1 MTRVLDVLR
10 GIATAVLGA
19 LLGAALLVIAYAWGP
34 DLTVAMDID
43 PPPIVHGLFPVERAP
58 DGLTFAW
65 SHDQVR
71 VMLPGL
77 DRQHAWEFKLR
88 FSTPRPVPP
97 APGAPATLPDVTFSV
112 DGVPLKT
119 VRGTHTF
126 QDVSI
131 TLPMVTGEKRGAAI
145 TVQVSDTFVPGPGD
159 TRKLGM
165 MVDEFRIVRPAQ
177 GVPIIPRQAIAAA
190 AVGGAIFGGLFGLI
204 GLTAGSATIAVTALG
219 IGQAVVVA
227 RGAAPYTR
235 YIRDIPEIAAY
246 VAIGTVILVWIVE
259 RVRNQRLRNTARF
272 VAAFS
277 SAALFLKLLV
287 LLHPHMPIGD
297 ALFQAHRFEWVRDG
311 KWFFTSIAPGGYQFP
326 YAIGLYVAAL
336 PFDEFVRGTM
346 GFMGL
351 LRILVAVADTAAG
364 VLLYPLIVGS
374 LPDAIDSGERP
385 QGIAGPGRAPDIRL
399 AGAVAVG
406 LFHLLPLNF
415 QIQTVGNLT
424 NAFGQS
430 LFTIA
435 LALLVL
441 VPKLTATPLA
451 GAGAPAAA
459 PRYAA
464 WAGLLFIA
472 SFAMMSHTSTF
483 AIAIPVML
491 LAGLLLWLFGGTS
504 EEKTRGRVV
513 LAVTALAAVA
523 AVVLYY
529 RHFGEVY
536 AEQFARITGEI
547 AKPAELSD
555 PGGRTITQ
563 RALIVPY
570 YLNQY
575 YGWPALVLAGIG
587 SGMLVRRRDTLTLVV
602 WAWIAGTF
610 AFLLLGVFT
619 PLDFR
624 HYLAAF
630 PAIALLAGCGAARWW
645 TKGPFLQAAAI
656 VLIGSSVL
664 IGVRHWLDA
673 LR

>member
-10 GIATAVLGA
+10 GLATAVLGA

-34 DLTVAMDID
+34 DLTVSMDID
-43 PPPIVHGLFPVERAP
+43 PPPIVHGLFPVERSP

-65 SHDQVR
+65 SRDQLR
-71 VMLPGL
+71 VVLPGL
-77 DRQHAWEFKLR
+77 DRQHAWELKLR

-97 APGAPATLPDVTFSV
+97 APGAPATLPDVTFLV
-112 DGVPLKT
+112 DGVALKT
-119 VRGTHTF
+119 VRGTHAF
-126 QDVSI
+126 QDVAI
-131 TLPMVTGEKRGAAI
+131 TLPMATGEKRGAAI

-159 TRKLGM
+159 TRQLGM
-165 MVDEFRIVRPAQ
+165 MVDELRIVRPAQ

-259 RVRNQRLRNTARF
+259 RARNQRLRNTARF

-311 KWFFTSIAPGGYQFP
+311 KWLFTSIAPGGYQFP

-336 PFDEFVRGTM
+336 PFDDYVRGTM
-346 GFMGL
+346 GFMSL
-351 LRILVAVADTAAG
+351 LRILVAVMDTAAG
-364 VLLYPLIVGS
+364 VLLYQVIVGS
-374 LPDAIDSGERP
+374 LSDAIDTGERP

-415 QIQTVGNLT
+415 QVQTVGNLT

-430 LFTIA
+430 LFAIA
-435 LALLVL
+435 LALVVL
-441 VPKLTATPLA
+441 IPKQT
-451 GAGAPAAA
+451 AAA
-459 PRYAA
+459 WRYTA
-464 WAGLLFIA
+464 WAGLMLVT

-483 AIAIPVML
+483 AIAVPVMM
-491 LAGLLLWLFGGTS
+491 LAGGLLWLFGGTAD
-504 EEKTRGRVV
+504 ERTRGRAV
-513 LAVTALAAVA
+513 LAVTMLATLV

-536 AEQFARITGEI
+536 ASQFARITGEVG
-547 AKPAELSD
+547 KPAELSD
-555 PGGRTITQ
+555 PGGRSIAQ
-563 RALIVPY
+563 RALLVPY
-570 YLNQY
+570 YLNEY

-587 SGMLVRRRDTLTLVV
+587 AGMLARRRDTLTLVV
-602 WAWIAGTF
+602 YAWVGGTF
-610 AFLLLGVFT
+610 AFLLLGVLT

>member
-1 MTRVLDVLR
+1 MIRGMDVLR
-10 GIATAVLGA
+10 GMATATLGA

-34 DLTVAMDID
+34 DLLVSLDID
-43 PPPIVHGLFPVERAP
+43 PPPIVHGLYPVERST

-65 SHDQVR
+65 SRDQLR

-77 DRQHAWEFKLR
+77 DRQHSWEFKIRL
-88 FSTPRPVPP
+88 STPRPAGAAPP
-97 APGAPATLPDVTFSV
+97 HVTFAV
-112 DGVPLKT
+112 DGVTLKT
-119 VRGTHTF
+119 VRGTQGFQF
-126 QDVSI
+126 QDVAI
-131 TLPMVTGEKRGAAI
+131 TLPTVTGEKRGAAI
-145 TVQVSDTFVPGPGD
+145 IVQASDTFVPGPGD
-159 TRKLGM
+159 TRQLGM
-165 MVDEFRIVRPAQ
+165 MVDELRIVRPAQ

-204 GLTAGSATIAVTALG
+204 GLTAGSATLAVTALG

-246 VAIGTVILVWIVE
+246 VALGTVALVWIVE
-259 RVRNQRLRNTARF
+259 RARNQRLRNTARF

-311 KWFFTSIAPGGYQFP
+311 RWLFTSIAPGGYQFP

-336 PFDEFVRGTM
+336 PFDEYVQGTM
-346 GFMGL
+346 GFMAL
-351 LRILVAVADTAAG
+351 LRVLVAVVDTAAG
-364 VLLYPLIVGS
+364 VLLYQVIVGS
-374 LPDAIDSGERP
+374 LSDPADPAERP

-406 LFHLLPLNF
+406 LYHLLPLNF
-415 QIQTVGNLT
+415 QVQTVGNLT

-430 LFTIA
+430 LFAIS
-435 LALLVL
+435 LALIVL
-441 VPKLTATPLA
+441 IPQQKTPVW
-451 GAGAPAAA
+451 
-459 PRYAA
+459 RWVS
-464 WAGLLFIA
+464 WAGLLFTTA
-472 SFAMMSHTSTF
+472 AAMMSHTSTF

-491 LAGLLLWLFGGTS
+491 LAAVLLWMFGGTS
-504 EEKTRGRVV
+504 DARTRGLALLGITAMAV
-513 LAVTALAAVA
+513 LVAVA
-523 AVVLYY
+523 LYY
-529 RHFGEVY
+529 RHFGETY
-536 AEQFARITGEI
+536 AAQLARITGEMG
-547 AKPAELSD
+547 KPAEFSD
-555 PGGRTITQ
+555 PGGRSIVQ
-563 RALIVPY
+563 RALGVPY

-587 SGMLVRRRDTLTLVV
+587 AGALTRRRDTLTLVV
-602 WAWIAGTF
+602 WAWVAGTF

-630 PAIALLAGCGAARWW
+630 PAIAILAGCGAARWW

-664 IGVRHWLDA
+664 IGVRHWLGA

>member
-1 MTRVLDVLR
+1 MTRLLDVMRAL
-10 GIATAVLGA
+10 ATATLGA

-43 PPPIVHGLFPVERAP
+43 PPPIVHGLYPVERAP

-65 SHDQVR
+65 SKDQLR

-97 APGAPATLPDVTFSV
+97 PGGTPSALPDVTFAV
-112 DGVPLKT
+112 DGVALKT
-119 VRGTHTF
+119 VRGTHGF
-126 QDVSI
+126 QDVAV
-131 TLPMVTGEKRGAAI
+131 TLPTVTGEKRGAAI

-159 TRKLGM
+159 TRQLGM
-165 MVDEFRIVRPAQ
+165 MVDELRIVRPAQ

-204 GLTAGSATIAVTALG
+204 GLTAGSATLAVTALG

-259 RVRNQRLRNTARF
+259 RARNQRLRNTARF

-336 PFDEFVRGTM
+336 PFDEFVRGTW
-346 GFMGL
+346 GYMGL
-351 LRILVAVADTAAG
+351 LRVLVAVMDTVAG
-364 VLLYPLIVGS
+364 LLLYQVIVGS
-374 LPDAIDSGERP
+374 LSDAVDPAERP

-415 QIQTVGNLT
+415 QVQTVGNLT

-430 LFTIA
+430 LFAIA
-435 LALLVL
+435 LALIVL
-441 VPKLTATPLA
+441 IPKQVATQW
-451 GAGAPAAA
+451 
-459 PRYAA
+459 RYAA
-464 WAGLLFIA
+464 WAGLLFVS

-483 AIAIPVML
+483 AIAVPVML
-491 LAGLLLWLFGGTS
+491 LAAVLLWLFGGTS
-504 EEKTRGRVV
+504 DERARGQAV
-513 LAVTALAAVA
+513 LAVTALAAVV

-536 AEQFARITGEI
+536 AAQFARITGEMG
-547 AKPAELSD
+547 KPAELSD
-555 PGGRTITQ
+555 PGGRSIAQ

-570 YLNQY
+570 YLNEY

-587 SGMLVRRRDTLTLVV
+587 SGMLARRRDTLTIVV
-602 WAWIAGTF
+602 WAWAGGTF

>member
-10 GIATAVLGA
+10 GLAAAMLGA

-43 PPPIVHGLFPVERAP
+43 PPSIVRGLYPVERTP

-65 SHDQVR
+65 SRDQVS

-77 DRQHAWEFKLR
+77 DRQHAWQFKLR
-88 FSTPRPVPP
+88 FATPRPVPP
-97 APGAPATLPDVTFSV
+97 ASVSSAGGAPATLPDVTFVV
-112 DGVPLKT
+112 DGVNLKT
-119 VRGTHTF
+119 VRGTHNF
-126 QDVSI
+126 QDVTI
-131 TLPMVTGEKRGAAI
+131 TLPMVTGETRGAAI
-145 TVQVSDTFVPGPGD
+145 IVRVGDTFVPGLDDP
-159 TRKLGM
+159 RQIGM
-165 MVDEFRIVRPAQ
+165 MVDELRIVRPAQ

-204 GLTAGSATIAVTALG
+204 GLTAGSATLAVTALG

-235 YIRDIPEIAAY
+235 YIRDIPEIAGY
-246 VAIGTVILVWIVE
+246 VAVGTVILVWIVE

-277 SAALFLKLLV
+277 AAALFLKLLV

-336 PFDEFVRGTM
+336 PFDEYVRGTF
-346 GFMGL
+346 GFMAL
-351 LRILVAVADTAAG
+351 LRILVAVMDTAAG
-364 VLLYPLIVGS
+364 VVLYPLIVGS
-374 LPDAIDSGERP
+374 LSDAVDPAERP
-385 QGIAGPGRAPDIRL
+385 QGIAGPGRSPDIRL

-415 QIQTVGNLT
+415 QVQTVGNLT

-430 LFTIA
+430 LFAIA
-435 LALLVL
+435 LALIVLIPRQTAPLV
-441 VPKLTATPLA
+441 
-451 GAGAPAAA
+451 AGAPM
-459 PRYAA
+459 RYAA
-464 WAGLLFIA
+464 WAGLVVVT

-491 LAGLLLWLFGGTS
+491 LAGVLLWMFGATS
-504 EEKTRGRVV
+504 EERTRGRAV
-513 LAVTALAAVA
+513 LVVTAIAALV

-536 AEQFARITGEI
+536 ASMFARITGEMG
-547 AKPAELSD
+547 KPAELSD
-555 PGGRTITQ
+555 PGGRSIAQ
-563 RALIVPY
+563 RVLIVPY
-570 YLNQY
+570 YLNEY

-587 SGMLVRRRDTLTLVV
+587 AGMLARRRDTLTLVV
-602 WAWIAGTF
+602 WAWVAGTF

-630 PAIALLAGCGAARWW
+630 PAVALLAGCGAARWW

-656 VLIGSSVL
+656 VLLGSSVL
-664 IGVRHWLDA
+664 IGVRHWLAA

>member
-10 GIATAVLGA
+10 SIATAMLGA

-43 PPPIVHGLFPVERAP
+43 PPPIVHGLYPVERSP

-65 SHDQVR
+65 SHDQIR

-88 FSTPRPVPP
+88 FGTPRPVPP
-97 APGAPATLPDVTFSV
+97 APGAPAALPNVTFAV
-112 DGVPLKT
+112 DGVNLKT
-119 VRGTHTF
+119 VRGTHAF
-126 QDVSI
+126 QDVAI
-131 TLPMVTGEKRGAAI
+131 TLPIVTGEKRGAAI

-159 TRKLGM
+159 TRQLGM
-165 MVDEFRIVRPAQ
+165 MVDELRIVRPAQ

-204 GLTAGSATIAVTALG
+204 GLTAGSATLAVTALG

-246 VAIGTVILVWIVE
+246 VAIGTVIVVWIIE

-311 KWFFTSIAPGGYQFP
+311 KWLFTSIAPGGYQFP

-336 PFDEFVRGTM
+336 PFDEYVRGTF
-346 GFMGL
+346 GFMAL
-351 LRILVAVADTAAG
+351 LRILVAVMDTAAG

-374 LPDAIDSGERP
+374 LSDAVDPAERP

-406 LFHLLPLNF
+406 LFHLVPLNF
-415 QIQTVGNLT
+415 QVQTVGNLT

-430 LFTIA
+430 LFAIS
-435 LALLVL
+435 LALIVL
-441 VPKLTATPLA
+441 LPRISIT
-451 GAGAPAAA
+451 AAA
-459 PRYAA
+459 PLRYAA
-464 WAGLLFIA
+464 WAGLIVVA

-491 LAGLLLWLFGGTS
+491 LAGLLLWMFGATS
-504 EEKTRGRVV
+504 DERTRGRAV
-513 LAVTALAAVA
+513 LIVTAIA
-523 AVVLYY
+523 AVVAVLLYY

-536 AEQFARITGEI
+536 ASMFTRITGEI
-547 AKPAELSD
+547 GKPAELSD
-555 PGGRTITQ
+555 PGGRSIAQ

-570 YLNQY
+570 YLNEY
-575 YGWPALVLAGIG
+575 YGWPALVLAGVG
-587 SGMLVRRRDTLTLVV
+587 ASMLARRRDTLTLVV
-602 WAWIAGTF
+602 YAWVAGTF

>member
-10 GIATAVLGA
+10 GLATAMLGA

-34 DLTVAMDID
+34 DLTVSMDID
-43 PPPIVHGLFPVERAP
+43 PPPIVHGIFPVERAP

-65 SHDQVR
+65 SHDQFR

-77 DRQHAWEFKLR
+77 DRQHAWEFKARL
-88 FSTPRPVPP
+88 STPRPVAP
-97 APGAPATLPDVTFSV
+97 APNAPATLPDVTIAV
-112 DGVPLKT
+112 DGVTLKT
-119 VRGTHTF
+119 IRGSHTF
-126 QDVSI
+126 QDVAI
-131 TLPMVTGEKRGAAI
+131 TLPTVTGEKRGAAI

-159 TRKLGM
+159 TRRLGM
-165 MVDEFRIVRPAQ
+165 MVDELRIVRPAQ

-204 GLTAGSATIAVTALG
+204 GLTAGSATIAVAALG

-246 VAIGTVILVWIVE
+246 VALGTVILVWLIE
-259 RVRNQRLRNTARF
+259 RLRNQRLRNTARF

-311 KWFFTSIAPGGYQFP
+311 RWFFTSIAPGGYQFP

-336 PFDEFVRGTM
+336 PFDEYVRGTM
-346 GFMGL
+346 GYMAL
-351 LRILVAVADTAAG
+351 LRIVVAVMDTAAG

-374 LPDAIDSGERP
+374 LSDAIDAAERP

-415 QIQTVGNLT
+415 QVQTVGNLT

-430 LFTIA
+430 LFAIA
-435 LALLVL
+435 LALIVL
-441 VPKLTATPLA
+441 IPRHL
-451 GAGAPAAA
+451 AAA
-459 PRYAA
+459 SRYAA
-464 WAGLLFIA
+464 LTGLLA
-472 SFAMMSHTSTF
+472 VTSFAMMSHTSTF

-491 LAGLLLWLFGGTS
+491 LAGGLLWLFGGTS
-504 EEKTRGRVV
+504 DERTRGRAV
-513 LAVTALAAVA
+513 LAVTAIAAVV

-536 AEQFARITGEI
+536 AAQFARITGDMG
-547 AKPAELSD
+547 KPAQLSD
-555 PGGRTITQ
+555 PGGRSIAQ
-563 RALIVPY
+563 RALGVPY

-575 YGWPALVLAGIG
+575 YGWAALVLAGIG
-587 SGMLVRRRDTLTLVV
+587 SGMLARRRDTLTLVV
-602 WAWIAGTF
+602 YAWIGGTF

-664 IGVRHWLDA
+664 VGVRHWLEA

>member
-1 MTRVLDVLR
+1 MIRVLDVLR
-10 GIATAVLGA
+10 ALATAMLGA

-34 DLTVAMDID
+34 DLTVSMDID
-43 PPPIVHGLFPVERAP
+43 PPSIVHGLYPVERAP
-58 DGLTFAW
+58 NGLTFAW
-65 SHDQVR
+65 THDQFR

-77 DRQHAWEFKLR
+77 DRQHAWEFKARL
-88 FSTPRPVPP
+88 STPRPVAP
-97 APGAPATLPDVTFSV
+97 APNAHATLPDVTIAV
-112 DGVPLKT
+112 DGVTLKT
-119 VRGTHTF
+119 IPGSHTF

-131 TLPMVTGEKRGAAI
+131 TLPIVTGEKRGAAI
-145 TVQVSDTFVPGPGD
+145 TVQSSDTFVPGPGD
-159 TRKLGM
+159 TRHLGM
-165 MVDEFRIVRPAQ
+165 MVDELRIVRPAQ

-204 GLTAGSATIAVTALG
+204 GLTAGSATLAVTALG

-246 VAIGTVILVWIVE
+246 VAVGTVILVWLVE
-259 RVRNQRLRNTARF
+259 RLRNQRLRNTARF

-311 KWFFTSIAPGGYQFP
+311 RWFFPSIAPGGYQFP

-336 PFDEFVRGTM
+336 PFDEYVRGTM
-346 GFMGL
+346 GFMAL
-351 LRILVAVADTAAG
+351 LRILVAVMDTAAG

-374 LPDAIDSGERP
+374 LSDAIDGAERP

-415 QIQTVGNLT
+415 QVQTVGNLT

-430 LFTIA
+430 LFAIA
-435 LALLVL
+435 LSLIVLIPRQLV
-441 VPKLTATPLA
+441 
-451 GAGAPAAA
+451 AAW
-459 PRYAA
+459 RYAA
-464 WAGLLFIA
+464 LAGLA
-472 SFAMMSHTSTF
+472 VVTSFAMMSHTSTF
-483 AIAIPVML
+483 VIAIPVML
-491 LAGLLLWLFGGTS
+491 FAGGLLWMFGGTND
-504 EEKTRGRVV
+504 ERARGRAV
-513 LAVTALAAVA
+513 LAVTAIAAIVS
-523 AVVLYY
+523 VILYY
-529 RHFGEVY
+529 RHFGEIY
-536 AEQFARITGEI
+536 AAQLARITGEMG
-547 AKPAELSD
+547 KPAELSD
-555 PGGRTITQ
+555 PGGRSIWQ
-563 RALIVPY
+563 RAMGVPY

-575 YGWPALVLAGIG
+575 YGWSALVLAGIG
-587 SGMLVRRRDTLTLVV
+587 SGMLAGRRDTLTLVV
-602 WAWIAGTF
+602 WAWVGGTF

-656 VLIGSSVL
+656 VLIGSSIL
-664 IGVRHWLDA
+664 IGVRHWLEA

>member
-1 MTRVLDVLR
+1 MIRVLDVLR
-10 GIATAVLGA
+10 GMATAALGA

-34 DLTVAMDID
+34 DLLVSMDID
-43 PPPIVHGLFPVERAP
+43 PPPIVHGLYPVERAP

-65 SHDQVR
+65 SRDQLR
-71 VMLPGL
+71 VAVPGL
-77 DRQHAWEFKLR
+77 DRQHSWQFKLR
-88 FSTPRPVPP
+88 ASTPRPLP
-97 APGAPATLPDVTFSV
+97 APGVAPAMPDITIAV
-112 DGVPLKT
+112 DGVTVKT
-119 VRGTHTF
+119 VRGTQTF
-126 QDVSI
+126 QDVAV
-131 TLPMVTGEKRGAAI
+131 TLPTVTGEKRGAAI

-159 TRKLGM
+159 TRQLGM
-165 MVDEFRIVRPAQ
+165 MVDELRIARPAQ

-190 AVGGAIFGGLFGLI
+190 AVGGAIFGGLFGLM
-204 GLTAGSATIAVTALG
+204 GLTAGSATLAVTALG

-246 VAIGTVILVWIVE
+246 VAIGTIALVWIIE
-259 RVRNQRLRNTARF
+259 RARNQRLRNTARF

-311 KWFFTSIAPGGYQFP
+311 RWFFTSIAPGGYQFP
-326 YAIGLYVAAL
+326 YAIGLYIAAL
-336 PFDEFVRGTM
+336 PFDEYVRGTM
-346 GFMGL
+346 GFMAL
-351 LRILVAVADTAAG
+351 LRILVAAVDTAAG
-364 VLLYPLIVGS
+364 VLLYPAIVGALS
-374 LPDAIDSGERP
+374 DPTDAAERP

-406 LFHLLPLNF
+406 LYHLLPLNF
-415 QIQTVGNLT
+415 QVQTVGNLT
-424 NAFGQS
+424 NAFAQS
-430 LFTIA
+430 LFAIS
-435 LALLVL
+435 LALIVL
-441 VPKLTATPLA
+441 TTRQTASQASPS
-451 GAGAPAAA
+451 GAAWH
-459 PRYAA
+459 YVA
-464 WAGLLFIA
+464 WAGLLVTTA
-472 SFAMMSHTSTF
+472 AAMMSHTSTF
-483 AIAIPVML
+483 AIAVPVML
-491 LAGLLLWLFGGTS
+491 AAAVFLWMFGGTS
-504 EEKTRGRVV
+504 DARTRGLAV
-513 LAVTALAAVA
+513 LAVTVVAALV

-536 AEQFARITGEI
+536 AAQIARITGEMG
-547 AKPAELSD
+547 KPAELSD
-555 PGGRTITQ
+555 PGGRSIAQ

-570 YLNQY
+570 YLNEY
-575 YGWPALVLAGIG
+575 YGWPALVLSGIG
-587 SGMLVRRRDTLTLVV
+587 AGALARRRDTLTLVV
-602 WAWIAGTF
+602 WAWVAGTF

-630 PAIALLAGCGAARWW
+630 PAIAILAGCGAARWW

-664 IGVRHWLDA
+664 IGVRHWLGA